1 MLNYLTAKLISM
13 AKQQSLER
21 LFDTLSQLRKLVENQ
36 AQELHEERTATVMQ
50 FSALKF
56 LKNNQNSTVGQVAE
70 YLKLSKSSATQLI
83 ERLVKA
89 SLAKRIDDQQDRRI
103 VHLSITSL
111 GEEEI
116 INLKKKFIDKMSK
129 ILSKI
134 PDSDLRQL
142 IRIHT
147 NLIETLQKEQK

>member
-1 MLNYLTAKLISM
+1 M